1 MKFARILATL
11 AVMVLLSCSSERQKP
26 QLESDFPSVEHLD
39 EYEMLD
45 VPDYIERMDVKG
57 DYIVFKTSNKSQH
70 ACLIDTANDRK
81 QFFLTEG
88 RGPGE
93 TTNLID
99 ISFYDERTV
108 QASVDPES
116 IMLFDVDSLLAGKTM
131 PEFVY
136 RLSEGQCAF
145 PSITKISEHE
155 VLYCGKSRGYT
166 DNPTNF
172 CIESVETGTIKGF
185 GNFPDDEITKSIP
198 TEDYSLQTAYQAKV
212 RPSPDKDRAV
222 AFYFYA
228 LGFEVLD
235 TKASTVIS
243 SRMYSPLGAKV
254 TYNEVMNANFIT
266 RDPEALRGFLDVA
279 VTEEYF
285 YLLASLKRFCDDNYN
300 KGQEVYR
307 YSWDGTPD
315 KHFQLALPTSSI
327 AVSADDKTLYAI
339 KNESDYDA
347 VVMYKIQ

>member
-1 MKFARILATL
+1 MRRIGAI
-11 AVMVLLSCSSERQKP
+11 MVIAILLSCSSGQQKS
-26 QLESDFPSVEHLD
+26 QLESDFASAEHLN

-45 VPDYIERMDVKG
+45 ATDYIDRLEVKG
-57 DYIVFKTSNKSQH
+57 DYIVFKISNRPQQ
-70 ACLIDTANDRK
+70 ACLVNTATDRK
-81 QFFLTEG
+81 VYFLTEG

-99 ISFYDERTV
+99 ISFFDERTV

-145 PSITKISEHE
+145 PNITKISEHE

-172 CIESVETGTIKGF
+172 CIESVETGMIKGL
-185 GNFPDDEITKSIP
+185 GIFPDDEITKSIP

-228 LGFEVLD
+228 LGFEILD

-254 TYNEVMNANFIT
+254 AYNEVMNANFIT

-279 VTEEYF
+279 VTEEYI